1 MAESENGC
9 HHAQRSDKNNEGKR
23 ANEQKMLCRNQTP
36 VFLVVYMI
44 IIPAAWIYLDFLCK
58 AALLLGFSRSQT

>member
-23 ANEQKMLCRNQTP
+23 ANEQKML
-36 VFLVVYMI
+36 
-44 IIPAAWIYLDFLCK
+44 
-58 AALLLGFSRSQT
+58 G

>member
-36 VFLVVYMI
+36 VLLVVYH
-44 IIPAAWIYLDFLCK
+44 YHSSNLD
-58 AALLLGFSRSQT
+58 LLGFPM